1 MSLKSLVAV
10 LFRRKSLLLGL
21 FGGVFG
27 VVALVT
33 ILMPRQYESRMK
45 VLVKNER
52 AELVVSP
59 DARNGGQPHGDV
71 NESEVNSE
79 IELLTSNDL
88 LAKVVR
94 TCHLHELP
102 DAAQVS
108 GADIPRAF
116 EKAVRKLEKDLKI
129 TPVRKSNIIQIEYS
143 ASTPDLAASVLKELS
158 AAYLDAHLSIHRSAG
173 TTEFFNNQAT
183 RYETQLRDAENR
195 LSKLR
200 RDNDIT
206 SIVEQKDLT
215 LHKSMEADTSLR
227 ESDASLA
234 ETDGRVRELR
244 KQVTGQD
251 RRIVTQSRVMPNQYS
266 VERLNTMLAELEN
279 HRSQAL
285 MKFRSDDRVV
295 VELDQEIANTRGA
308 LDRAAKLSSTE
319 QATDVNPLR
328 QSLEGDLA
336 RAELQEAGLKAR
348 RASLAHIL
356 ATYRA
361 RLAQLETASI
371 EHDTLQRN
379 VKESEENYMLYT
391 RKKEEARIADS
402 LDQQKISNVAIA
414 EVPVAQH
421 VPAKPNVLLNLALG
435 FLLACFV
442 SLGAVFGAEFSNST
456 FHTRAELETGTG
468 IPVLAT
474 VALEAV

>member
-1 MSLKSLVAV
+1 
-10 LFRRKSLLLGL
+10 
-21 FGGVFG
+21 
-27 VVALVT
+27 
-33 ILMPRQYESRMK
+33 
-45 VLVKNER
+45 
-52 AELVVSP
+52 
-59 DARNGGQPHGDV
+59 
-71 NESEVNSE
+71 
-79 IELLTSNDL
+79 
-88 LAKVVR
+88 
-94 TCHLHELP
+94 
-102 DAAQVS
+102 
-108 GADIPRAF
+108 
-116 EKAVRKLEKDLKI
+116 
-129 TPVRKSNIIQIEYS
+129 
-143 ASTPDLAASVLKELS
+143 VLKELS

-195 LSKLR
+195 LSKFR
-200 RDNDIT
+200 RDNDII

-215 LHKSMEADTSLR
+215 LQKSMEADTSLR